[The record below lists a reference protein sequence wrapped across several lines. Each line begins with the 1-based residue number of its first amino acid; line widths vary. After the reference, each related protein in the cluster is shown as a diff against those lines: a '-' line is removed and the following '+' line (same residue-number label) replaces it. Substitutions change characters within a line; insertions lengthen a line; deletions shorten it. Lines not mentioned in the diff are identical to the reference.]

1 MKLYRIRS
9 VVLRHTYEVIH
20 NANHITYMVYWPVV
34 NILVWGFFTLYLR
47 HGDALKP
54 GVISCLLGAVILW
67 GLFNAFQRDM
77 AVGFLEELWS
87 RNLVSLFASPLSV
100 SEYVTG
106 LIIVTIAK
114 AMVGLSVGALIAWL
128 FYHYDMFPMLPM
140 LLPFILNLVLF
151 AVAMGIVV
159 TGLIF
164 RYTTKFQAMAWSFA
178 GILMPLSCVFYPLS
192 SLPGF
197 LRPMASILP
206 TTQSFEGMREA
217 IEKGGIFCCVFQ
229 IGSRIEPDLLHFCD
243 RLLPLDVR
251 VCAIAWAVSKDGI
264 EASVLERTFPQ
275 PKSRLLLGNLG
286 SLNRIQKLW
295 AVSGHSSRS
304 SGCANRCNPLINKG
318 WRRKGPGGPT
328 GLQNRLGG

>member
-1 MKLYRIRS
+1 MHLLLKRSSFALRGVGQMKLYRIRS
-9 VVLRHTYEVIH
+9 VILRHTYEVRR

-47 HGDALKP
+47 HGDRLQP
-54 GVISCLLGAVILW
+54 GILSCLLGAVILW

-106 LIIVTIAK
+106 LIIVTLAK
-114 AMVGLSVGALIAWL
+114 AMVGLFVEALIAWL
-128 FYHYDMFPMLPM
+128 FYHYDIFPALPT
-140 LLPFILNLVLF
+140 LFPFILNLALF
-151 AVAMGIVV
+151 ALTMGIVV

-197 LRPMASILP
+197 LRPIASILP
-206 TTQSFEGMREA
+206 TTHSFEGMREA
-217 IEKGGIFCCVFQ
+217 IEKGGFSAFHFKWGLGLNVVYFIFAIVFFRWMFESAR
-229 IGSRIEPDLLHFCD
+229 SRGLL
-243 RLLPLDVR
+243 V
-251 VCAIAWAVSKDGI
+251 KM
-264 EASVLERTFPQ
+264 E
-275 PKSRLLLGNLG
+275 
-286 SLNRIQKLW
+286 
-295 AVSGHSSRS
+295 
-304 SGCANRCNPLINKG
+304 
-318 WRRKGPGGPT
+318 
-328 GLQNRLGG
+328 

>member
-1 MKLYRIRS
+1 MKLYRIKS
-9 VVLRHTYEVIH
+9 IIWRHIYEVIH
-20 NANHITYMVYWPVV
+20 NANHLTYMVYWPIV

-87 RNLVSLFASPLSV
+87 RNLVGLFASPLSV

-106 LIIVTIAK
+106 LIVVTLAK

-128 FYHYDMFPMLPM
+128 FYHYNMFPTLPL

-164 RYTTKFQAMAWSFA
+164 RYTTKFQAMAWSLA
-178 GILMPLSCVFYPLS
+178 GILMPLSCVFYPLN
-192 SLPGF
+192 SLPVF
-197 LRPMASILP
+197 LRPVASILP
-206 TTQSFEGMREA
+206 TTQSFEGMRDA
-217 IEKGGIFCCVFQ
+217 IERGAFSSVYFRSGFELNLAYFTVAIIFFRWMFESARLR
-229 IGSRIEPDLLHFCD
+229 GLL
-243 RLLPLDVR
+243 V
-251 VCAIAWAVSKDGI
+251 KM
-264 EASVLERTFPQ
+264 E
-275 PKSRLLLGNLG
+275 
-286 SLNRIQKLW
+286 
-295 AVSGHSSRS
+295 
-304 SGCANRCNPLINKG
+304 
-318 WRRKGPGGPT
+318 
-328 GLQNRLGG
+328 